1 MITSP
6 FRRLQ
11 MPSGAPGLGVSGVS
25 CQNGPANAAPSRPAP
40 RPEART
46 RPVAGKPQGSSAKMS
61 APPPEP
67 SEPDEETHADACDTP
82 HTRDAA
88 SNDFFLAGQRI
99 PARRPEPGLYVV
111 ATPIGNLGDITLRAL
126 ETLATADLIACEDT
140 RVTAKLM
147 RRYGLKTPLT
157 AYHEHNAE
165 RAKPRLLAALGEGG
179 VVALVSDAGTPLVSD
194 PGYRLVRDVLAEG
207 HAVIPL
213 PGASAPLAAL
223 VGAGLATDTFCFA
236 GFLPVRQG
244 QRRSRLAELGS
255 VPATLVFF
263 ESPRRVA
270 STLADMAETFGPDR
284 DAVVARELTKA
295 FETFERG
302 TLGELGAR
310 FADANVRGEIVI
322 VVGPPAAGHDADPKD
337 ADALLVAALA
347 TMKPAGA
354 AKEVA
359 RATGLDRKTL
369 YARAMDLKSAD
380 RRDETP

>member
-1 MITSP
+1 
-6 FRRLQ
+6 
-11 MPSGAPGLGVSGVS
+11 
-25 CQNGPANAAPSRPAP
+25 
-40 RPEART
+40 
-46 RPVAGKPQGSSAKMS
+46 MS
-61 APPPEP
+61 VRPPEP
-67 SEPDEETHADACDTP
+67 SDPDEEPDVDAFNELSVSGP
-82 HTRDAA
+82 A
-88 SNDFFLAGQRI
+88 SSDFFLSGQRI
-99 PARRPEPGLYVV
+99 PARKPAPGLYIV
-111 ATPIGNLGDITLRAL
+111 ATPIGNLGDVTLRAL
-126 ETLATADLIACEDT
+126 ETLATADLVACEDT

-165 RAKPRLLAALGEGG
+165 RARPRLLAALGEGG

-207 HAVIPL
+207 HQVIPL

-236 GFLPVRQG
+236 GFLPVKQG
-244 QRRSRLAELGS
+244 QRRARLAELGS

-270 STLADMAETFGPDR
+270 ATLADMAATLGTER
-284 DAVVARELTKA
+284 EAVVARELTKA

-302 TLGELGAR
+302 TLAELHER
-310 FADANVRGEIVI
+310 FADENVRGEIVI
-322 VVGPPAAGHDADPKD
+322 VVGPPEAGRDADPED
-337 ADALLVAALA
+337 ADALLAAALA

-359 RATGLDRKTL
+359 RATGLDRKVL

-380 RRDETP
+380 RKDETP